1 MSRKRNARSPY
12 DTITSNL
19 GQLTR
24 SELEDLADIVGRLI
38 AIAGEEQ
45 EEEEEDW
52 ATDVSTNGVKAGGAG
67 HIEYKIINGCG
78 PYAYLRR
85 WQGKKLR
92 SIYLGKV
99 GKDGAI
105 IQSKGGSAE

>member
-24 SELEDLADIVGRLI
+24 SELEDLADIVKRLI

-45 EEEEEDW
+45 EEEEDDW
-52 ATDVSTNGVKAGGAG
+52 ATDVSTNGVTAGGAG
-67 HIEYKIINGCG
+67 HIEYKMINGCG

-105 IQSKGGSAE
+105 IQSKGGRAE